1 VYEPVPA
8 QPSFSDDVGYPAG
21 NGAPAVAPL
30 DTLLRDAARTAAR
43 ASIEASQEEGV
54 YIVRLL
60 KSEEG
65 APEGAHEALV
75 VLVDPNSD
83 LFDVS

>member
-1 VYEPVPA
+1 VPVQAAFSDVSVPPPVPA
-8 QPSFSDDVGYPAG
+8 
-21 NGAPAVAPL
+21 L
-30 DTLLRDAARTAAR
+30 DLLLRDAARTAAR

-60 KSEEG
+60 RSDEP
-65 APEGAHEALV
+65 ATYGAHEALV

-83 LFDVS
+83 LFDPA